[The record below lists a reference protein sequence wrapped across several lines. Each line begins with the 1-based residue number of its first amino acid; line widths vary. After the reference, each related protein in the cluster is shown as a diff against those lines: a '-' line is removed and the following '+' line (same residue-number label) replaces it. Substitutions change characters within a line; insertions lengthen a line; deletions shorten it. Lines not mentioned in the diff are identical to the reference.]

1 MEIIKIDPRTCT
13 RWKYADRNSFEFGD
27 INLLA
32 EDIKRNGQ
40 VTPIHV
46 RPIENNSQFKYEV
59 IAGSRRLQAC
69 LTAGINIDAIVVQ
82 ISDTEAATI
91 QIKENE
97 KIALSEYS
105 KGIFYAKLKTDGK
118 LNQEQLAEIVGCSR
132 RKMQSYLSF
141 AKIDQDIWTAV
152 NNMSRV
158 SARAADTILAISKK
172 STAHKKAII
181 DIAEEIRKG
190 AGTRRIEK
198 LAHEIMNIKELQPDQ
213 LLTLPSGQIIGSW
226 KKNSFVFS
234 ENLPFNKE
242 EMTNV
247 LIDFFQNRLKRH

>member
-1 MEIIKIDPRTCT
+1 MQIIKIDPRTCT

-32 EDIKRNGQ
+32 DDIKHNGQ
-40 VTPIHV
+40 VNPIHV
-46 RPIENNSQFKYEV
+46 RPIANNSQFKYEV

-69 LTAGINIDAIVVQ
+69 LTAGINIDAIIVQ

-141 AKIDQDIWTAV
+141 AKIDQDIWGAI

-172 STAHKKAII
+172 SPAHKKAII
-181 DIAEEIRKG
+181 AIAEEIKKG
-190 AGTRRIEK
+190 AGTRRIEN
-198 LAHEIMNIKELQPDQ
+198 LVHEIINTKQPQHDHF
-213 LLTLPSGQIIGSW
+213 LTLPSGQIIGSW
-226 KKNSFVFS
+226 KKDSFVFAN
-234 ENLPFNKE
+234 NLPINKE
-242 EMTNV
+242 EISTL
-247 LIDFFQNRLKRH
+247 LIEFFKNHREKQ